1 MSAKEREPIRYLT
14 WLTLQIAS
22 GLLYF
27 IAAEFTWAPLVCVVL
42 VVAAAG
48 LEFTG
53 HGHLLFPEEQNSK
66 SGKPRG

>member
-1 MSAKEREPIRYLT
+1 MRYLT
-14 WLTLQIAS
+14 GLTLQIAS
-22 GLLYF
+22 GLLY
-27 IAAEFTWAPLVCVVL
+27 IIVAEFTWSPLVCVGL

-53 HGHLLFPEEQNSK
+53 YGHLLFPEEHNSK